1 MNIMKK
7 QLRNVYNS
15 MKKQTTRDMLEY
27 CTGYVNGL
35 IMGMFSSGIISIEQY
50 LTYHKLIDKTYEKKC
65 MEVKR

>member
-7 QLRNVYNS
+7 QLRIVYDS
-15 MKKQTTRDMLEY
+15 MKNQTSKDMLEY
-27 CTGYVNGL
+27 CKGYVNGL

-65 MEVKR
+65 MEVRR